1 MKENNEV
8 MQGDNT
14 VGAVLN
20 AKTKENKIQEVKQAI
35 EKVAEKKSYKL
46 GDEVKAYGKNCK
58 IVEILETNRFHVKN
72 LNSPFDSF
80 VILESEINTDCEV
93 LMKALDESV
102 EEFGKERLAKALI
115 VKDEHAPDLMVRED
129 NRFSL

>member
-14 VGAVLN
+14 ARGPSASGADLSVGAFLN

-58 IVEILETNRFHVKN
+58 IVEVLDVGRYHLKN
-72 LNSPFDSF
+72 LQEPYDSF
-80 VILESEINTDCEV
+80 V
-93 LMKALDESV
+93 ALV
-102 EEFGKERLAKALI
+102 EDFE
-115 VKDEHAPDLMVRED
+115 
-129 NRFSL
+129 

>member
-14 VGAVLN
+14 ARGPSASGADLSVGAVLN

-58 IVEILETNRFHVKN
+58 IVEVLDVDRYHLKN
-72 LNSPFDSF
+72 LQEPYDSF
-80 VILESEINTDCEV
+80 V
-93 LMKALDESV
+93 ALV
-102 EEFGKERLAKALI
+102 EEFE
-115 VKDEHAPDLMVRED
+115 
-129 NRFSL
+129 

>member
-8 MQGDNT
+8 MQGDNI

-58 IVEILETNRFHVKN
+58 IVEVLEPNRFHVKN
-72 LNSPFDSF
+72 LDSPFDSF
-80 VILESEINTDCEV
+80 VIL
-93 LMKALDESV
+93 V
-102 EEFGKERLAKALI
+102 EEFE
-115 VKDEHAPDLMVRED
+115 
-129 NRFSL
+129 

>member
-8 MQGDNT
+8 MQGDNIARGPSASGADLS

-35 EKVAEKKSYKL
+35 AKVAENRTYKL

-58 IVEILETNRFHVKN
+58 IVEVLEPNRFHVKN
-72 LNSPFDSF
+72 LDSPFDSF
-80 VILESEINTDCEV
+80 VV
-93 LMKALDESV
+93 LV
-102 EEFGKERLAKALI
+102 EEFE
-115 VKDEHAPDLMVRED
+115 
-129 NRFSL
+129 

>member
-8 MQGDNT
+8 MQGDNIARGPSASGADLS

-20 AKTKENKIQEVKQAI
+20 AKTKENKIQEVKQVI

-58 IVEILETNRFHVKN
+58 IVEVLDVDRYHLRN
-72 LNSPFDSF
+72 LQEPYDSF
-80 VILESEINTDCEV
+80 V
-93 LMKALDESV
+93 ALV
-102 EEFGKERLAKALI
+102 YEFE
-115 VKDEHAPDLMVRED
+115 
-129 NRFSL
+129 